1 MQLTSKRR
9 FYFGLCACFCC
20 LFCQKHLTCCAITA
34 KNTLPVAGWGQREA
48 CYAETQIHIYP
59 WARSRTRQRW
69 QERCTEWR
77 RGKKKKKRKLK
88 KLGWEGI
95 SSVQTETLGYKNCQ
109 CHRSHSA
116 GSSGT
121 GKQKRSREGG
131 CRLWQHCWRAAAPDG
146 HLIMPPGPYT
156 GLVKSTSPFPSR
168 FGKFRQMLSASAWCS
183 LPKWSAEG
191 AASPHHQLS
200 CSRDTPESTQAHRGE
215 AVWVGCFEYLV
226 SLRDQPV
233 RHRHNWT
240 SLIKLSL

>member
-1 MQLTSKRR
+1 MCVFLLFVLPETSNLLCYNSQEHPSCCRLGTARGMLCWNTNTHLSLSTQQNTTALARKMHRVEKR
-9 FYFGLCACFCC
+9 
-20 LFCQKHLTCCAITA
+20 QK
-34 KNTLPVAGWGQREA
+34 KE
-48 CYAETQIHIYP
+48 
-59 WARSRTRQRW
+59 
-69 QERCTEWR
+69 
-77 RGKKKKKRKLK
+77 KRKLK